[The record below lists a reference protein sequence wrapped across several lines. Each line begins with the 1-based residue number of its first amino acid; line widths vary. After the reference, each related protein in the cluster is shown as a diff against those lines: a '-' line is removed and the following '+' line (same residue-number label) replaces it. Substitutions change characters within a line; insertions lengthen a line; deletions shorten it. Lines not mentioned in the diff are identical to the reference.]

1 MFPETIRNQFLTLW
15 STFITWRNS
24 FFWGG
29 CSSKHHTFFSTSYQT
44 YSLPIWCFSLTA
56 QDHLSG
62 NVPQVNGMSLSIG
75 QIIAISITATAAS
88 IGAAGIPQVNKRI
101 WNGNGW
107 KIMFPYFFSRLAWWR
122 WWWCSRRWD
131 FLLRTSP
138 SSWPSTGSSTGY
150 RWSGRRQLDTDV
162 QFFASLFHG
171 AIFPCSCTLVWW
183 RRTENKQKIES
194 VYRFRTTINV
204 LGDSLGAGIVYHLS
218 KDELDDFGKPPTKSV
233 LSHLTLH
240 LSDDS
245 PSLEKIHDKLAPGTL
260 MAALSRCQWPM
271 LRRTDTRENE
281 TTEWEFWWGFLH

>member
-15 STFITWRNS
+15 SIFITWRNS

-88 IGAAGIPQVNKRI
+88 IGAAGIPQVNKRT

-131 FLLRTSP
+131 FLLKTSP

-150 RWSGRRQLDTDV
+150 RWWGWRQLVTDV
-162 QFFASLFHG
+162 QLFCIFVSRSHFSMLFH
-171 AIFPCSCTLVWW
+171 SCAVKESWKLEKDWICLQVPNNNQCAW
-183 RRTENKQKIES
+183 RLPWGRHRLPPQQGRTW
-194 VYRFRTTINV
+194 RFRKTAHQVSLVPSDTTFV
-204 LGDSLGAGIVYHLS
+204 RW
-218 KDELDDFGKPPTKSV
+218 
-233 LSHLTLH
+233 
-240 LSDDS
+240 
-245 PSLEKIHDKLAPGTL
+245 LA
-260 MAALSRCQWPM
+260 
-271 LRRTDTRENE
+271 
-281 TTEWEFWWGFLH
+281 

>member
-101 WNGNGW
+101 WNGNDW

-150 RWSGRRQLDTDV
+150 RWWGWRQLVTDV
-162 QFFASLFHG
+162 QLFCIFVSRSHFSMLFH
-171 AIFPCSCTLVWW
+171 SCAVKESWKLEKDWICLQVPNNNQCAW
-183 RRTENKQKIES
+183 RLPWGWNRLPPQQGRTW
-194 VYRFRTTINV
+194 RFRKTAHQVSLVPSDTTFV
-204 LGDSLGAGIVYHLS
+204 RW
-218 KDELDDFGKPPTKSV
+218 
-233 LSHLTLH
+233 
-240 LSDDS
+240 
-245 PSLEKIHDKLAPGTL
+245 LA
-260 MAALSRCQWPM
+260 
-271 LRRTDTRENE
+271 
-281 TTEWEFWWGFLH
+281 

>member
-88 IGAAGIPQVNKRI
+88 IGAAGIPQVNKRT

-107 KIMFPYFFSRLAWWR
+107 KIMFPYFFPGWPGDDGDGARDGGTSSWRRHHHLGRRLAPR
-122 WWWCSRRWD
+122 QVTD
-131 FLLRTSP
+131 DEDG
-138 SSWPSTGSSTGY
+138 GSL
-150 RWSGRRQLDTDV
+150 WLMFN
-162 QFFASLFHG
+162 FFASLFYG
-171 AIFPCSCTLVWW
+171 AICPYSSTLVRW
-183 RRTENKQKIES
+183 RRAKN
-194 VYRFRTTINV
+194 
-204 LGDSLGAGIVYHLS
+204 
-218 KDELDDFGKPPTKSV
+218 
-233 LSHLTLH
+233 
-240 LSDDS
+240 
-245 PSLEKIHDKLAPGTL
+245 
-260 MAALSRCQWPM
+260 
-271 LRRTDTRENE
+271 
-281 TTEWEFWWGFLH
+281 